1 MNKKTILIAAAII
14 AILAAGYFVMGDK
27 VSDNSSSGTAQNW
40 PQKPI
45 NVIITHGAGGDTDYN
60 ARLICRL
67 LETKL
72 GVSVVP
78 VNITGSNG
86 AIALSQYKDET
97 NDGYTF
103 IMTNTAALTG
113 NEATG
118 LSDFGFEA
126 FETVS
131 VYAKQ
136 AGENV
141 VVPGNSPYKTLKD
154 LIDASIKK
162 PNTIKFG
169 ISTGGGVYI
178 ASVILE
184 HSIGAKFAVLEAGD
198 AANRMTSILG
208 GHVDATIVPY
218 SIGKEYIEAGKIKSL
233 CTLLGEKPALIND
246 IPTARSS
253 GYDDLVLDTMYVCLA
268 PKGTNADIIGAM
280 NAAILDIVENNEEY
294 KTEVNKFNFQEPWA
308 LNAVDSIAELSEQ
321 RDLFMKY
328 AEYLK

>member
-1 MNKKTILIAAAII
+1 MNKKTILITAAII
-14 AILAAGYFVMGDK
+14 AILVAGYFVIGDNR
-27 VSDNSSSGTAQNW
+27 SNSSSGTAQNW

-45 NVIITHGAGGDTDYN
+45 NIIITHAAGGDTDYN

-67 LETKL
+67 LEAKL

-86 AIALSQYKDET
+86 AIALSQYRDEAK
-97 NDGYTF
+97 DGYTF

-136 AGENV
+136 AGENI
-141 VVPGNSPYKTLKD
+141 VVPGNSPYTTLQD
-154 LIDASIKK
+154 LIDASIEK

-233 CTLLGEKPALIND
+233 CTLLGEKPALIQD

-253 GYDDLVLDTMYVCLA
+253 GYDDLVLDTMYACLA
-268 PKGTNADIIGAM
+268 PKGTNAEIVDAM
-280 NAAILDIVENNEEY
+280 NAAILDIVGNNEEY
-294 KTEVNKFNFQEPWA
+294 KAEVNKFNFQEPWA
-308 LNAVDSIAELSEQ
+308 LNVADSVAELREQ